1 MKKWSERKEELKQF
15 AMTLT
20 KEDYLYLLCN
30 AGVRLYGPR
39 PADPGKKYSYRVTI
53 RGFADIGL
61 RAQVNA
67 DLYLSEI
74 KEMKAPEA
82 PIDTKKIRGLEL

>member
-1 MKKWSERKEELKQF
+1 MIKWSERKEELKGI
-15 AMTLT
+15 AGTLT
-20 KEDYLYLLCN
+20 KEDYLYLICN
-30 AGVRLYGPR
+30 AGVRLYGAA
-39 PADPGKKYSYRVTI
+39 PADTGKKYSYRVTI

-74 KEMKAPEA
+74 REAKEKPAA
-82 PIDTKKIRGLEL
+82 IDTKKIKGLEL